1 MSKKSTVP
9 IIFSSGS
16 YGTYLEWCLTTL
28 TTDVDVNSPLTANGN
43 SHNFHGNHLFGI
55 DGWRQYLASSTYHSF
70 VRFHPKIYQTDD
82 VYKNLNEISSAVDFF
97 VYLYPSQHTLLLALN
112 NQFTKMWKDWW
123 KYIVVDQVFVWGPGC
138 FMGMALPALISL
150 EFSDTST
157 LVGSKLDWA
166 QSLITADGISR
177 DPRFGP
183 AMANIMWI
191 VTILVGMLVMLPS
204 QMSIVDDFSRR
215 WTDILWSGSRRL
227 RNNPDGN
234 AVKVVYYTILA
245 FFLIWTVVFT
255 YIFSNYGTPRLMT
268 LVVANL
274 NNLALGVTSFHLLWI
289 NCRLLPAE
297 IQPRWYHRA
306 GVLACGVFYLGMSGL
321 VFMTKQ
327 WPMLKELLG
336 W

>member
-123 KYIVVDQVFVWGPGC
+123 KYLFYNYKIDVGKIYSNWPVDPLTPIDQIPNWVKREFLSYYLMPMYFDQVAWDYPEHHNQHNCMFVSIDNLLYDFKNIIFKIVDRSGVNLVKPIDTLDSHHYQ
-138 FMGMALPALISL
+138 MLSRQKNINQDALCKQIIDSIIDQKM
-150 EFSDTST
+150 FDW
-157 LVGSKLDWA
+157 LD
-166 QSLITADGISR
+166 QSLPLVSESYIQWQLRKLGFEIRCDGLDTFPTNS
-177 DPRFGP
+177 
-183 AMANIMWI
+183 
-191 VTILVGMLVMLPS
+191 V
-204 QMSIVDDFSRR
+204 Q
-215 WTDILWSGSRRL
+215 
-227 RNNPDGN
+227 
-234 AVKVVYYTILA
+234 
-245 FFLIWTVVFT
+245 
-255 YIFSNYGTPRLMT
+255 
-268 LVVANL
+268 
-274 NNLALGVTSFHLLWI
+274 
-289 NCRLLPAE
+289 
-297 IQPRWYHRA
+297 
-306 GVLACGVFYLGMSGL
+306 
-321 VFMTKQ
+321 
-327 WPMLKELLG
+327 LKELLYTV
-336 W
+336 